1 MARVYGDLVMSPI
14 IPEWYMVD
22 GGYTTP
28 TGSLEVAWVNAVPV
42 SATSA
47 TITFATTSGTPG
59 SFGGAGAGTSSFNDP
74 DFVINTNT
82 GSYTVTNLSPGVNY
96 TIRVRAYTGANA
108 TGSYGEYKYAY
119 LSMPKTANVG
129 TMTSTT
135 SQTTTPYDTVMT
147 RALLDK
153 LYRDN
158 LDNQLDDGPGI
169 DTSSSSGSSYATS
182 GNRTV
187 QRSLFRI
194 TADKDT
200 SKYAVSV
207 KNTNISTGYSR
218 YAFGAGVIF
227 ASTLTKPE
235 SRGGIG
241 FFVSNSGMNGYFV
254 EIQTDASNKDLKDK
268 SLKVYKVVGGQRV
281 YLPDSQ
287 DTDSGK
293 LYGGVI
299 AATQYKLDVDVVI
312 TSEKTTINVYVNSFK
327 VTAIDQKV
335 EGSTNPISNPIS
347 PTSQIAM
354 FANIGEVNFD
364 YIYASPISSNQD
376 GVAEVRGLYEGQY
389 SGSTLNFLY
398 GEKIAQNFNSPETK
412 VGFLEEFGTVAREL
426 RYVKTNYSQP
436 AALPLY
442 ATTGVNKFA
451 TVLGSKFSNHGA
463 EIFVLN
469 NAGTFI
475 PLSYGTEQKFWV
487 VGNYVDNGSQHEYTE
502 TTTNEY
508 TVLEPATFQS
518 NWIQSESDAKSLF
531 TWIKN
536 QWSKQQ
542 QSINM
547 EVFGNPAIEVGDI
560 ITVNYPDNNLNG
572 TQKFLVTNVNIGF
585 EEGVSTT
592 ITARSIYS

>member
-1 MARVYGDLVMSPI
+1 MSPI
-14 IPEWYMVD
+14 MPEWYMVD
-22 GGYTTP
+22 GTGYTMP
-28 TGSLEVAWVNAVPV
+28 TGSLLAISWVNAVPI
-42 SATSA
+42 SSTSA
-47 TITFATTSGTPG
+47 LITFNTTSGTPG
-59 SFGGAGAGTSSFNDP
+59 SYGGSAAGTSSFNDP

-82 GSYTVTNLSPGVNY
+82 GSYTATNLTPGVTY
-96 TIRVRAYTGANA
+96 TIRLRAYSGANQ
-108 TGSYGEYKYAY
+108 TGTYGEYKYAY
-119 LSMPKTANVG
+119 LSMPKVANVG
-129 TMTSTT
+129 TMTSTASATT
-135 SQTTTPYDTVMT
+135 SPS
-147 RALLDK
+147 A
-153 LYRDN
+153 
-158 LDNQLDDGPGI
+158 
-169 DTSSSSGSSYATS
+169 GSSVAYS
-182 GNRTV
+182 GNRSV

-194 TADKDT
+194 STDKDT
-200 SKYAVSV
+200 SKYYISV
-207 KNTNISTGYSR
+207 KDTGISTGYKR
-218 YAFGAGVIF
+218 YAFGSGIIF
-227 ASTLTKPE
+227 GSTLTKPE

-241 FFVSNSGMNGYFV
+241 FFVSNSGMSGYFV

-268 SLKVYKVVGGQRV
+268 TLKIYKVVGGQRV

-287 DTDSGK
+287 DTNSGK

-312 TSEKTTINVYVNSFK
+312 DTEKTTINVYVNSFK
-327 VTAIDQKV
+327 VTAVDKKV
-335 EGSTNPISNPIS
+335 TGSTNPLSIPIA
-347 PTSQIAM
+347 PTSQIAI
-354 FANIGEVNFD
+354 FASIGEVNFD
-364 YIYASPISSNQD
+364 YIYATPINNNQD
-376 GVAEVRGLYEGQY
+376 GIAEVKGLYQGQY

-426 RYVKTNYSQP
+426 RYVKANFAQS
-436 AALPLY
+436 AAFPLY

-508 TVLEPATFQS
+508 TMVEPATFQS

-542 QSINM
+542 QSIEM
-547 EVFGNPAIEVGDI
+547 EVFGNPVIEVGDI
-560 ITVNYPDNNLNG
+560 ITVNYPENNLNG
-572 TQKFLVTNVNIGF
+572 TQKFLVTNVGLSF

>member
-1 MARVYGDLVMSPI
+1 MSPI
-14 IPEWYMVD
+14 MPEWYMVD
-22 GGYTTP
+22 GTGYTTP
-28 TGSLEVAWVNAVPV
+28 TGSLLAISWVNAVPI
-42 SATSA
+42 SSTSA
-47 TITFATTSGTPG
+47 VISFNTTSGTPG
-59 SFGGAGAGTSSFNDP
+59 SYGGSAAGTSSFNDP

-82 GSYTVTNLSPGVNY
+82 GSYTATNLTPGVTY
-96 TIRVRAYTGANA
+96 TIRLRAYSGANQ
-108 TGSYGEYKYAY
+108 TGTYGEYKYAY
-119 LSMPKTANVG
+119 LSMPKVANVG

-135 SQTTTPYDTVMT
+135 SATTTPS
-147 RALLDK
+147 A
-153 LYRDN
+153 
-158 LDNQLDDGPGI
+158 
-169 DTSSSSGSSYATS
+169 GSSYANS
-182 GNRTV
+182 GNRSV

-194 TADKDT
+194 STDKDAN
-200 SKYAVSV
+200 KYYISV
-207 KNTNISTGYSR
+207 KDTNISTGYKR
-218 YAFGAGVIF
+218 YIFGSGIIF
-227 ASTLTKPE
+227 GSTLTKPE

-241 FFVSNSGMNGYFV
+241 FFVSNSGMSGYFV

-268 SLKVYKVVGGQRV
+268 TLKIYKVVGGQRV

-287 DTDSGK
+287 DTNSGK

-299 AATQYKLDVDVVI
+299 AATQYKLDVDVVVD
-312 TSEKTTINVYVNSFK
+312 TEKTTINVYVNSFK
-327 VTAIDQKV
+327 VTAIDKKV
-335 EGSTNPISNPIS
+335 TGSTDPLSNPIS
-347 PTSQIAM
+347 PTSQIGI
-354 FANIGEVNFD
+354 FASIGEVNFD
-364 YIYASPISSNQD
+364 YVYASPINNNQD
-376 GVAEVRGLYEGQY
+376 GIAEVKGLYQGQY

-426 RYVKTNYSQP
+426 RYVKANFAQS
-436 AALPLY
+436 AAFPLY

-508 TVLEPATFQS
+508 TMVEPATFQS
-518 NWIQSESDAKSLF
+518 NWIQSESDAKALF

-536 QWSKQQ
+536 QWSRQQ
-542 QSINM
+542 QSIEM
-547 EVFGNPAIEVGDI
+547 EVFGNPVIEVGDI
-560 ITVNYPDNNLNG
+560 ITVNYPENNLNG
-572 TQKFLVTNVNIGF
+572 TQKFLVTNVGVSF

>member
-1 MARVYGDLVMSPI
+1 M

-22 GGYTTP
+22 AYTAP
-28 TGSLEVAWVNAVPV
+28 TGSSLVVAWVNAVPI
-42 SATSA
+42 SSTSA
-47 TITFATTSGTPG
+47 LISFNTTSGTPG
-59 SFGGAGAGTSSFNDP
+59 SYGGSASGVGSFNDP
-74 DFVINTNT
+74 DFVVITNT
-82 GSYTVTNLSPGVNY
+82 GSYTATNLTPGTTY
-96 TIRVRAYTGANA
+96 TIRVRAYSGANQ
-108 TGSYGEYKYAY
+108 TGTYGEYKYAY
-119 LSMPKTANVG
+119 LSMPKVANVG
-129 TMTSTT
+129 TMTATT
-135 SQTTTPYDTVMT
+135 SSTTTPYDTVMT
-147 RALLDK
+147 RAMLDK
-153 LYRDN
+153 LDRDSLMN
-158 LDNQLDDGPGI
+158 ALDE
-169 DTSSSSGSSYATS
+169 TSSTPTTTSTGSSYAVS
-182 GNRTV
+182 GQRSV

-194 TADKDT
+194 STDKDT
-200 SKYAVSV
+200 SKYYISV
-207 KNTNISTGYSR
+207 KNTNISTGYKR
-218 YAFGAGVIF
+218 YAFGSGIIF
-227 ASTLTKPE
+227 GSTLTKPE

-241 FFVSNSGMNGYFV
+241 FFVSNSGMSGYFV

-268 SLKVYKVVGGQRV
+268 TLKIYKVVGGQRV

-299 AATQYKLDVDVVI
+299 AATQYKVDVDVVI
-312 TSEKTTINVYVNSFK
+312 GTDNTTINVYVNSFK

-335 EGSTNPISNPIS
+335 TGSTDPLSNPIS

-354 FANIGEVNFD
+354 FASIGEVNFD
-364 YIYASPISSNQD
+364 YIYASPINNNQD
-376 GVAEVRGLYEGQY
+376 GIAEVKGLYEGQY

-426 RYVKTNYSQP
+426 RYVKANYTQP

-475 PLSYGTEQKFWV
+475 PLSYGTDQKFWV

-508 TVLEPATFQS
+508 TMLEPATFQS
-518 NWIQSESDAKSLF
+518 NWIQSEPDAKALF
-531 TWIKN
+531 TWIKS

-547 EVFGNPAIEVGDI
+547 EIFGNPVIEVGDI
-560 ITVNYPDNNLNG
+560 ITVNYPENNLNG
-572 TQKFLVTNVNIGF
+572 TQKFLVTNVSTAF
-585 EEGVSTT
+585 EEGLSTT